1 MKVLMLGNSTKDEV
15 ENRVKIVASA
25 GNLSRANGTV
35 TEVYN
40 SRNDYEKNLKLIKL
54 ILNSGHKS
62 ILEHDYLVFAIE
74 DVTPIIEQIIISYR
88 LTSFTIKSRRNVDF
102 RNAGFYTPDFKDKNG
117 NVLHNNEKL
126 KKIYNNYMQSLFN
139 KYGELNDE
147 GIPIEDARF
156 ILPYSYHSNIIMGCD
171 AHELIRMTC
180 DLLYGKNSNITEV
193 KEFATKLKNKILE
206 YAPYLSEEFKKEE
219 NKNYYKDNLS
229 FVDKYVNNNE
239 LKGNEESIDK
249 VTLLDYTE
257 NGDFKVLVSALQ
269 NRYDISYEEASIL
282 LYELMR
288 VDKDI
293 KDKLMDAIINKKD
306 QRELECVMYKFEFP
320 ISLAV
325 LTHLTRHRMQ
335 SLMIPDFCPLNNL
348 NNYVMPESI
357 KKTHEI
363 KYKEIFENNKILV
376 DYFKEQGVRDED
388 LVYFYLSGNCLN
400 VSTTLNARALEWIS
414 RMRTCNKA
422 QWEIRNIVK
431 EMVRLAS
438 NVTPLVSKSFG
449 PSCEVLKTC
458 PEGKDS
464 CKKRGVVVLKK
475 TKE

>member
-1 MKVLMLGNSTKDEV
+1 
-15 ENRVKIVASA
+15 
-25 GNLSRANGTV
+25 
-35 TEVYN
+35 
-40 SRNDYEKNLKLIKL
+40 
-54 ILNSGHKS
+54 
-62 ILEHDYLVFAIE
+62 
-74 DVTPIIEQIIISYR
+74 
-88 LTSFTIKSRRNVDF
+88 
-102 RNAGFYTPDFKDKNG
+102 
-117 NVLHNNEKL
+117 
-126 KKIYNNYMQSLFN
+126 MQSLFN

-171 AHELIRMTC
+171 AHELIRITC

-400 VSTTLNARALEWIS
+400 VSTTLNARTLEWIS

>member
-25 GNLSRANGTV
+25 GNLSRANETV

-102 RNAGFYTPDFKDKNG
+102 RNAGFYTPDFKDKNS
-117 NVLHNNEKL
+117 NFLHN
-126 KKIYNNYMQSLFN
+126 KKKIKNIYNNYMQSLFN

-282 LYELMR
+282 LYE
-288 VDKDI
+288 
-293 KDKLMDAIINKKD
+293 
-306 QRELECVMYKFEFP
+306 
-320 ISLAV
+320 
-325 LTHLTRHRMQ
+325 
-335 SLMIPDFCPLNNL
+335 
-348 NNYVMPESI
+348 
-357 KKTHEI
+357 
-363 KYKEIFENNKILV
+363 
-376 DYFKEQGVRDED
+376 
-388 LVYFYLSGNCLN
+388 
-400 VSTTLNARALEWIS
+400 
-414 RMRTCNKA
+414 
-422 QWEIRNIVK
+422 
-431 EMVRLAS
+431 
-438 NVTPLVSKSFG
+438 
-449 PSCEVLKTC
+449 
-458 PEGKDS
+458 
-464 CKKRGVVVLKK
+464 
-475 TKE
+475 